1 MRKTMNKASEFT
13 PAQIKAIRKIVRNEI
28 DRHNE
33 MVEREEKMYQQE
45 LNEAEAEAAMTAR
58 DWGDLD

>member
-1 MRKTMNKASEFT
+1 MSEFT

-28 DRHNE
+28 DRHDK
-33 MVEREEKMYQQE
+33 MLEREEEMYQQE
-45 LNEAEAEAAMTAR
+45 LNEAEAEADMTAR

>member
-1 MRKTMNKASEFT
+1 MSEFT

-28 DRHNE
+28 DIHE
-33 MVEREEKMYQQE
+33 KKLEHKEKMYQQE
-45 LNEAEAEAAMTAR
+45 LKEVEAEATMTAR